1 MFELVP
7 GEINVLAV
15 YIVVN
20 VLCNFSDVGFDF
32 LPGSFGEDISLLWLL
47 FTVVWFN
54 KHVIKAGDFNCPDI
68 DWVNM
73 EVQQALL
80 DITSEYGLTQIHD
93 KSTRKGNMLDLVF
106 TNNPSLIKTTGNA
119 PGISDHDIVIT
130 DSIIKPH
137 YCKQQPQKQSCF
149 LPEHSF

>member
-32 LPGSFGEDISLLWLL
+32 LPVSFGEDISLLWLL

-54 KHVIKAGDFNCPDI
+54 NGVGDD
-68 DWVNM
+68 
-73 EVQQALL
+73 
-80 DITSEYGLTQIHD
+80 
-93 KSTRKGNMLDLVF
+93 
-106 TNNPSLIKTTGNA
+106 
-119 PGISDHDIVIT
+119 DIVVR
-130 DSIIKPH
+130 DSR
-137 YCKQQPQKQSCF
+137 QPSTGMYHQK
-149 LPEHSF
+149 